1 MDKGDHKM
9 DQKIKNMAVALD
21 FSEYSQSILDYAVHL
36 ARRTRSGVSIIHIIN
51 RKAIDCVKRQFEMDH
66 LEYFPYADY
75 VAREKKRCAS
85 KMEALIKNSK
95 ADDIHFQT
103 IINEGVPSVEI
114 LKFLKQGETDFMVI
128 GQKGRSDLPDFLT
141 GGVCEKV
148 FRHSPVP
155 VLSLR
160 HPKQ

>member
-1 MDKGDHKM
+1 MDKGDQKM
-9 DQKIKNMAVALD
+9 EQKIKKMAVALD
-21 FSEYSQSILDYAVHL
+21 FSEYSQSILDYAVGL
-36 ARRTRSGVSIIHIIN
+36 ARRTGAGISVIHIIN

-103 IINEGVPSVEI
+103 IISEGVPSVEI
-114 LKFLKQGETDFMVI
+114 LKILKKGEADFMVI
-128 GQKGRSDLPDFLT
+128 GRKGRSDLPDFLT

>member
-1 MDKGDHKM
+1 M

-36 ARRTRSGVSIIHIIN
+36 ARRTGAGISVIHIIN
-51 RKAIDCVKRQFEMDH
+51 RKAIDSVKRQFEMDR
-66 LEYFPYADY
+66 LESFPYADY
-75 VAREKKRCAS
+75 VAREKKSCAS

-95 ADDIHFQT
+95 ADDIHFQA

-114 LKFLKQGETDFMVI
+114 LKLIKQGETDFLVI

-155 VLSLR
+155 VLRLR
-160 HPKQ
+160 FPKQRAS

>member
-1 MDKGDHKM
+1 M

-21 FSEYSQSILDYAVHL
+21 FSEYSQSILDYSVNI
-36 ARRTRSGVSIIHIIN
+36 ARQARSSGITIIHIIN

-85 KMEALIKNSK
+85 KLEALIKNSR
-95 ADDIHFQT
+95 ADDIHFRT
-103 IINEGVPSVEI
+103 VINEGVPSVEI
-114 LKFLKQGETDFMVI
+114 LKFLKQEADADFLVI
-128 GQKGRSDLPDFLT
+128 GRKGRSDLSDFLT

-160 HPKQ
+160 LPKQ